1 MFFAFCGHSKV
12 SHLMYAVGSQ
22 RALFNEANMLSIV
35 DVFGAIFNIF
45 LKFLRWCFS
54 LFFPLKSSLGLIAVC

>member
-1 MFFAFCGHSKV
+1 
-12 SHLMYAVGSQ
+12 MYAVGSQ